1 MMYPECSVAIN
12 ACVTSH
18 LHEDVKA
25 LGGCPSHICAS
36 FKHSCWLNNLV
47 KVQVEF
53 KKDIL
58 LIGSQCPCG
67 SHDYASVTPLG
78 YVEGGCVLNSQLM
91 LLMSSQLSSGMLG
104 MRCLW
109 DLYDVS
115 CLSS

>member
-78 YVEGGCVLNSQLM
+78 YVEG
-91 LLMSSQLSSGMLG
+91 SGMG
-104 MRCLW
+104 MLPIEFLW
-109 DLYDVS
+109 LVQTHDVGYNS
-115 CLSS
+115 HGVSGM